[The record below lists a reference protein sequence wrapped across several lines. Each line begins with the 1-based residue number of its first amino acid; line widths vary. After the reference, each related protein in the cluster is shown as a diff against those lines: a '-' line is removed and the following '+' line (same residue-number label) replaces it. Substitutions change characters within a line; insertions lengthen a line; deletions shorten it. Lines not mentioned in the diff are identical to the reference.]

1 MKEWR
6 EKAVQ
11 GRGGRGDEMKQNLL
25 MSEHTTDDA
34 KVRLPRFASIGDG
47 LAFLARH
54 TLTLS
59 ALT

>member
-6 EKAVQ
+6 EKVVVVEAVE
-11 GRGGRGDEMKQNLL
+11 GDEMEQNLL
-25 MSEHTTDDA
+25 MSGTRQTMRKFASH
-34 KVRLPRFASIGDG
+34 ASIGDG